1 MGTLSLL
8 LLLLLLLCGG
18 ETKRQQKKRSDN
30 WEEKVPRNIPLL
42 SLLWPRGFQA
52 TNRVGLRILWKSE
65 QLPKQKRAILQLTF
79 QSYVYFYYMYSLV
92 HYCVHPMHDY
102 SSFGTR
108 LAHSSPRQ
116 SRIFILHFLC
126 LVATT
131 SLTRSSSLVPSWPT
145 PRFKDR
151 NRRLWVVA
159 LFLCAPFLPFL
170 CAPFL

>member
-1 MGTLSLL
+1 MGGKSAEKYTSPLSLVTAWL
-8 LLLLLLLCGG
+8 SSDESCGVADTVEIG
-18 ETKRQQKKRSDN
+18 TTAETK
-30 WEEKVPRNIPLL
+30 E
-42 SLLWPRGFQA
+42 GFY
-52 TNRVGLRILWKSE
+52 K
-65 QLPKQKRAILQLTF
+65 LTF

-151 NRRLWVVA
+151 NRRL
-159 LFLCAPFLPFL
+159 
-170 CAPFL
+170 

>member
-1 MGTLSLL
+1 MKNGRRRRRPVKRVGAGVSSSSPSSSSSSSRRGKGVVQRVLCIYVCLL
-8 LLLLLLLCGG
+8 Y
-18 ETKRQQKKRSDN
+18 TFSRR
-30 WEEKVPRNIPLL
+30 I
-42 SLLWPRGFQA
+42 
-52 TNRVGLRILWKSE
+52 VGLRILWKSE

-151 NRRLWVVA
+151 NRRL
-159 LFLCAPFLPFL
+159 
-170 CAPFL
+170 

>member
-1 MGTLSLL
+1 MCFFFVVFFFFFFSTRERSSTARVMYIRVSPLHIFKTNRGVADTVEIGTTA
-8 LLLLLLLCGG
+8 
-18 ETKRQQKKRSDN
+18 ETK
-30 WEEKVPRNIPLL
+30 E
-42 SLLWPRGFQA
+42 GFY
-52 TNRVGLRILWKSE
+52 K
-65 QLPKQKRAILQLTF
+65 LTF

-145 PRFKDR
+145 PCLKNR
-151 NRRLWVVA
+151 NRR
-159 LFLCAPFLPFL
+159 F
-170 CAPFL
+170 